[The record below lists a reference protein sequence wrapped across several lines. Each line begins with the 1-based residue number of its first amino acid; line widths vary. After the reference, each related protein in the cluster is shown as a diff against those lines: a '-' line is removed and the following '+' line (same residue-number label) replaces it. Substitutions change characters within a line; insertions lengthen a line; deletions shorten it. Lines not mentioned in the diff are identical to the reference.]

1 MANLWFNDVVQGKD
15 SHYEFTVDGTQG
27 LVRGNATQVTI
38 ALKDADPPVLR
49 LELKGTWFP
58 DAFAATM
65 AELMRAIQEDDEPAV
80 SGRDNLKTLRLALA
94 AVQSSEE
101 HRPVLL

>member
-1 MANLWFNDVVQGKD
+1 LWFNDVVQGKD

-38 ALKDADPPVLR
+38 ALKDAEPPVLR

-94 AVQSSEE
+94 AVQSSKE